1 MRNDYRTLSKG
12 RTINSLNNL
21 EYSIAVFNFRSED
34 YRTLKLQ
41 NIIFKLFEKKTSNV
55 NLLKNG
61 RNQIKLGLYFICPF
75 SFFFILYQ
83 KKVVYII

>member
-41 NIIFKLFEKKTSNV
+41 NIIFKLFEKKTSYV

-61 RNQIKLGLYFICPF
+61 RNQIKLLN
-75 SFFFILYQ
+75 
-83 KKVVYII
+83 

>member
-12 RTINSLNNL
+12 RTINSLNNFI

-41 NIIFKLFEKKTSNV
+41 NIIFKLFEKKTSYV

-61 RNQIKLGLYFICPF
+61 RNQIKLLN
-75 SFFFILYQ
+75 
-83 KKVVYII
+83 